1 MSSVPPTT
9 VVITGAAPA
18 VEQSQVPAGG
28 TPGITE
34 GLIVELCR
42 TEITALEDR
51 MTNQM
56 NSLAET
62 IRAEFQALGS
72 RTVETATIVAEQ
84 VAEQV
89 VEESSQSEL
98 QEPAS
103 GQVEVIE
110 VATEEPQVMQELRTT
125 SHHRGIFG

>member
-18 VEQSQVPAGG
+18 AEQSLEPAGG

-62 IRAEFQALGS
+62 IRTEFQALRS
-72 RTVETATIVAEQ
+72 STVETAAIVAEQ

-89 VEESSQSEL
+89 VEESSQSE

-110 VATEEPQVMQELRTT
+110 VATEEPQVMQESRTT